1 MTKAKPT
8 YRYQFRVLA
17 GKLEKGSLSQ
27 AERVGLAK
35 LLRGLGEGFTVNEI
49 LDIQNPAYR
58 PPGMQLEQRI
68 FDVAVLQ
75 LPKKHCGGG
84 LKKDAAIEEVGKIH
98 NKSVDTINDEYKS
111 DRGRKIREL
120 VKSNYYNPLAD
131 DGSA

>member
-1 MTKAKPT
+1 MTKVAPT

-27 AERVGLAK
+27 TERVGLAK

-49 LDIQNPAYR
+49 LDIKNPAHR
-58 PPGMQLEQRI
+58 PQGMQLEQRI
-68 FDVAVLQ
+68 FEVAVLQ
-75 LPKKHCGGG
+75 LPKKHGGCE
-84 LKKDAAIEEVGKIH
+84 LKKDAAIEEVAKIH

-111 DRGRKIREL
+111 DRGKKIREL

-131 DGSA
+131 DGSP